1 MTNEFR
7 SLVIVLVLLV
17 LIAYSST
24 ITNMSA
30 NRKSLSDFLPALA
43 GIAYR
48 RQAFAKLRLLTFSF
62 FLPRCVTCL
71 LLRAGTGG
79 ATAGEHNNKRR
90 DEKHDGCQLLHRG
103 TRIIKVSS
111 AATFEAA

>member
-1 MTNEFR
+1 
-7 SLVIVLVLLV
+7 
-17 LIAYSST
+17 
-24 ITNMSA
+24 
-30 NRKSLSDFLPALA
+30 
-43 GIAYR
+43 
-48 RQAFAKLRLLTFSF
+48 
-62 FLPRCVTCL
+62 